1 MKFHQPVTHSTI
13 YFILESNELNDIPVH
28 VAFDDEDAAK
38 AYLSRFNTFSDAQIV
53 ACHLNPGFYTDIT
66 RDCYFIQLNL
76 QNDVY
81 VISLANDLQRSEL
94 AMNGHYFFEDEQICI
109 YVMAVSENE
118 ALKIARKIKEKA
130 ITNKEFTV
138 ASARI

>member
-1 MKFHQPVTHSTI
+1 MKLHQPVTHSTI
-13 YFILESNELNDIPVH
+13 FFILESDLQNTPVH
-28 VAFDDEDAAK
+28 VAFDDENTAK

-66 RDCYFIQLNL
+66 KDCYFIQLNM

-94 AMNGHYFFEDEQICI
+94 AINGYYFFESEQICV
-109 YVMAVSENE
+109 YVIAISENE
-118 ALKIARKIKEKA
+118 AINIARGIKEKTIA
-130 ITNKEFTV
+130 NKEFV
-138 ASARI
+138 IASVGI